1 MFMNTLTCLSLVRLI
16 FEPKFGLKLSL
27 FAK

>member
-1 MFMNTLTCLSLVRLI
+1 MFMNTLICLSLVRLT
-16 FEPKFGLKLSL
+16 FKPKFGLKLSL